1 MGENYLRQQAG
12 NFRKR
17 GDLALADA
25 DAPMLF
31 ERPEI
36 LVSLYTVEP
45 NEGEAIAVGEQ
56 LYVVLDLDQ
65 PRLAVCRNHER
76 IARLSVSSEAALRQ
90 ALGAKCGAGVVPIQV
105 LEVAPVS
112 GVGKAAIAREVAND

>member
-17 GDLALADA
+17 SDLALAEA

-36 LVSLYTVEP
+36 LVTLYTVEP
-45 NEGEAIAVGEQ
+45 NAGEAIEVGEQ

-65 PRLAVCRNHER
+65 PRLPVCRNHEK
-76 IARLSVSSEAALRQ
+76 IAHLGISSEAALRQ
-90 ALGAKCGAGVVPIQV
+90 ALDAEYGSGVVPIRV
-105 LEVAPVS
+105 VEVAPVS
-112 GVGKAAIAREVAND
+112 GVGKAAIGTEVAND